1 MKLKKNIATSESGF
15 VFNPSSGDSFS
26 LNIIGAEI
34 LLQMKESKSSDEI
47 KKDMNKDNKT
57 ITKLQ
62 SEIDVLKLKI
72 AVDKDRIGSK
82 IDKKRKL
89 DELK

>member
-47 KKDMNKDNKT
+47 KKDILNRYDVDKSLLEKDWDDFMAQLKDNN
-57 ITKLQ
+57 LL
-62 SEIDVLKLKI
+62 EF
-72 AVDKDRIGSK
+72 
-82 IDKKRKL
+82 
-89 DELK
+89 

>member
-47 KKDMNKDNKT
+47 KKDIINRYEVDKSLLEKDWDDFMAQLKDNN
-57 ITKLQ
+57 LL
-62 SEIDVLKLKI
+62 EF
-72 AVDKDRIGSK
+72 
-82 IDKKRKL
+82 
-89 DELK
+89 

>member
-26 LNIIGAEI
+26 LNTIGAEI

-47 KKDMNKDNKT
+47 KKDILNRYEVDKSLLEKDWDDFMAQLKDNN
-57 ITKLQ
+57 LL
-62 SEIDVLKLKI
+62 EF
-72 AVDKDRIGSK
+72 
-82 IDKKRKL
+82 
-89 DELK
+89 

>member
-34 LLQMKESKSSDEI
+34 LLQMKESKSSEEI
-47 KKDMNKDNKT
+47 KKDILNRYEVDKSLLEKDWDDFMAQLKDNN
-57 ITKLQ
+57 LL
-62 SEIDVLKLKI
+62 EF
-72 AVDKDRIGSK
+72 
-82 IDKKRKL
+82 
-89 DELK
+89 